1 MDPLSRSALTEKHG
15 KHDGFPC
22 PPERLASGNCRG
34 KTSDTKRQRRQRS
47 KCKDLLFSR
56 WPIAGKFWNATDRCY
71 RLIFGKP
78 GSEAWNSDCKSSAAR
93 KNESF
98 FCVSADCSYR
108 MQSHVLDSSS
118 GKRNAAAVSAK
129 DSSPPWHMS
138 YTHSANIC
146 G

>member
-22 PPERLASGNCRG
+22 RAWLVAIVALENLRHQASKGSEKQTQRLALFQMAHCR
-34 KTSDTKRQRRQRS
+34 KVLE
-47 KCKDLLFSR
+47 CY
-56 WPIAGKFWNATDRCY
+56 RCY

-93 KNESF
+93 KNKSF
-98 FCVSADCSYR
+98 LCVSADCSYR

-138 YTHSANIC
+138 NTHSANIC